1 MRCGAV
7 VDGGHDLLVR
17 ARAAVI
23 PRSLGDVLRAV
34 ATLAL
39 AAGLMGP
46 AARVAAESPDI
57 AFPASPDGAL
67 LEPITMW
74 SCGDAVERRVD
85 ALLGQMTL
93 AEKVEQM
100 TGRGFIDGA
109 WRTPAN
115 ARLGIP
121 GFAMLD
127 GPRGVSLMA
136 GRATSFPVA
145 MARAASWDTDLEE
158 RVGEAIGAE
167 ARAKG
172 ASVLLA
178 PTINLLRHPRWGR
191 AQETYGEDPYH
202 VGRMGVGFVRGAQ
215 RHVVASAKHYAVNS
229 IEDTRLVLDVI
240 VDERTL
246 REVYLPHF
254 RMIVQE
260 GGVGSVMAAYNQV
273 NGQYCTENVHLLRQI
288 LKEDWGFL
296 GFVESDWFVAT
307 HSTELSLIAG
317 LDIEMPVPVYYGDPL
332 VGAVESGVSPLT
344 LVDDAARRVLRV
356 KLCFG
361 VSDALPEPP
370 TPREQPAEHL
380 ELALEA
386 ARRSI
391 VLLQNEG
398 GTLPLD
404 RAALS
409 SIAVVGDLAM
419 TANLGD
425 LGSSVVEPSFA
436 VSPLEGIRAL
446 AGAVSIT
453 WVPGPPLTP
462 EGRAAIAGADAAVVV
477 AGLGPED
484 EGEGGSSD
492 SGDRLDLGLPEGQDD
507 LISTVAG
514 LNRRTVVVLEG
525 GSAITMPWV
534 ADVGAVVMA
543 WYPGQIGGQAI
554 AEVLFGDINPSGK
567 LPLSFPW
574 DEDDLPVF
582 DNIAPRVTYG
592 FLHGYRWLDAK
603 RIEPLF
609 PFGFGQS
616 YTTYAYTNLTLSQK
630 EMGPEDRLQVTADV
644 TNTGGMAG
652 DEIVELYVSYHRSRV
667 KRAPRDL
674 RAFARVHLEPGET
687 RTMPLEIAA
696 SALAYWDVK
705 TGGWQVEPIEY
716 GVHVGPSSRD
726 LPLQGRFRI
735 VPVK

>member
-1 MRCGAV
+1 
-7 VDGGHDLLVR
+7 
-17 ARAAVI
+17 
-23 PRSLGDVLRAV
+23 
-34 ATLAL
+34 
-39 AAGLMGP
+39 MGP
-46 AARVAAESPDI
+46 AAPVAAESADT

-100 TGRGFIDGA
+100 TGSGFIDGA

-136 GRATSFPVA
+136 GRGTSFPVA
-145 MARAASWDTDLEE
+145 MARGASWDTELEE
-158 RVGEAIGAE
+158 RVGEAIGTE

-172 ASVLLA
+172 ANVLLA
-178 PTINLLRHPRWGR
+178 PTVNLLRHPRWGR
-191 AQETYGEDPYH
+191 AQETYGEDTYH
-202 VGRMGVGFVRGAQ
+202 VGRMGVGFVHGAQ

-229 IEDTRLVLDVI
+229 IEDTRLVVDVM

-254 RMIVQE
+254 RMVVQE

-273 NGQYCTENVHLLRQI
+273 NGQYCTENSHLLRQI

-307 HSTELSLIAG
+307 HSTELSLLAG
-317 LDIEMPVPVYYGDPL
+317 LDIEMPVPVYYGPPL
-332 VGAVESGVSPLT
+332 MGAVENGVSSLT
-344 LVDDAARRVLRV
+344 LVDDAVRRVLRV
-356 KLCFG
+356 KLCFR
-361 VSDALPEPP
+361 VSDAVPEPP

-391 VLLQNEG
+391 VLLQNER

-404 RAALS
+404 RAAAS

-436 VSPLEGIRAL
+436 VSPLEGIRTL
-446 AGAVSIT
+446 AGDVSIT
-453 WVPGPPLTP
+453 YVPGPPLTP
-462 EGRAAIAGADAAVVV
+462 EGRAAIAAADAAVVV

-492 SGDRLDLGLPEGQDD
+492 SGDRLDLGLPEGQDA
-507 LISTVAG
+507 LISAVAG

-525 GSAITMPWV
+525 GSAITMPWD
-534 ADVGAVVMA
+534 ADVGAIVMA
-543 WYPGQIGGQAI
+543 LYPGQMGGQAI
-554 AEVLFGDINPSGK
+554 AEVLFGEVNPSGK
-567 LPLSFPW
+567 LPLSFPR

-603 RIEPLF
+603 HIEPLF
-609 PFGFGQS
+609 PFGFGRS
-616 YTTYAYTNLTLSQK
+616 YTTYAYTNLTLSRE

-644 TNTGGMAG
+644 TNTGEMAG
-652 DEIVELYVSYHRSRV
+652 DETVELYVSYRRSRV
-667 KRAPRDL
+667 KRAPKDL
-674 RAFARVHLEPGET
+674 KAFARVHLEPGET
-687 RTMPLEIAA
+687 RTVLLEIAA
-696 SALAYWDVK
+696 ADLAYWDVK

-716 GVHVGPSSRD
+716 GIHVGSSSRD
-726 LPLQGRFRI
+726 LPLEGSFRI
-735 VPVK
+735 EPSD

>member
-1 MRCGAV
+1 MIR
-7 VDGGHDLLVR
+7 
-17 ARAAVI
+17 
-23 PRSLGDVLRAV
+23 PSFGDVLRAL
-34 ATLAL
+34 AALAL
-39 AAGLMGP
+39 AASLTRAG
-46 AARVAAESPDI
+46 AESADP
-57 AFPASPDGAL
+57 AFPASAAGAL
-67 LEPITMW
+67 LEPINMR

-100 TGRGFIDGA
+100 TGSGFIDGA

-127 GPRGVSLMA
+127 GPRGVSLMG

-145 MARAASWDTDLEE
+145 MARAASWDTELEE

-167 ARAKG
+167 ARVKG

-202 VGRMGVGFVRGAQ
+202 VGRMGVAFVHGAQ

-254 RMIVQE
+254 RMVVQE

-273 NGQYCTENVHLLRQI
+273 NGQYCAENVHLLRQI
-288 LKEDWGFL
+288 LKDDWGFL

-361 VSDALPEPP
+361 VSDAVPP
-370 TPREQPAEHL
+370 STPREQPAEHL

-404 RAALS
+404 RAAVS

-419 TANLGD
+419 TASLGD

-446 AGAVSIT
+446 AGDVSIT
-453 WVPGPPLTP
+453 YVPGPPLTP
-462 EGRAAIAGADAAVVV
+462 EGRAAIAAADAAVVV

-492 SGDRLDLGLPEGQDD
+492 SGDRLDLGLPSGQDD
-507 LISTVAG
+507 LISAVAA

-534 ADVGAVVMA
+534 AEVGAILMA

-554 AEVLFGDINPSGK
+554 AEELFGDIDPSGK
-567 LPLSFPW
+567 LPLSFPR

-582 DNIAPRVTYG
+582 DDIAPRVTYG

-609 PFGFGQS
+609 PFGFGRS
-616 YTTYAYTNLTLSQK
+616 YTTFGYANLALSRQ
-630 EMGPEDRLQVTADV
+630 EMGPSDRLQVTADV
-644 TNTGGMAG
+644 TNTGAMAG
-652 DEIVELYVSYHRSRV
+652 DEIVQLYVSYRRSRV
-667 KRAPRDL
+667 QRAPKDL
-674 RAFARVHLEPGET
+674 KAFARVHLEPGET
-687 RTMPLEIAA
+687 RSVPLEIAA
-696 SALAYWDVK
+696 ANLAYWDVK

-716 GVHVGPSSRD
+716 GVHVGSSSRD
-726 LPLQGRFRI
+726 LPLEGRFRI
-735 VPVK
+735 VPAE

>member
-1 MRCGAV
+1 M
-7 VDGGHDLLVR
+7 DGGHELPLQ

-23 PRSLGDVLRAV
+23 RRSLGDLLRTV

-39 AAGLMGP
+39 AAGLMG
-46 AARVAAESPDI
+46 AAAPVAADSADP
-57 AFPASPDGAL
+57 AFPASPAGAL
-67 LEPITMW
+67 LEPIAMG

-100 TGRGFIDGA
+100 TGSGFIDGA

-145 MARAASWDTDLEE
+145 MARGASWDTELEE

-178 PTINLLRHPRWGR
+178 PTVNLLRHPRWGR

-229 IEDTRLVLDVI
+229 IEDTRLVLDVL

-254 RMIVQE
+254 RMVVQE

-317 LDIEMPVPVYYGDPL
+317 LDIEMPVPVYYGPPL
-332 VGAVESGVSPLT
+332 TGAVESGVSPLT
-344 LVDDAARRVLRV
+344 LVDDAVRRVLRV
-356 KLCFG
+356 KLCFR

-370 TPREQPAEHL
+370 MPRMQPAEHL

-391 VLLQNEG
+391 VLLRNQG

-404 RAALS
+404 RAAGS

-425 LGSSVVEPSFA
+425 FGSSVVEPSFA
-436 VSPLEGIRAL
+436 VSPMEGIRAL
-446 AGAVSIT
+446 AGDVSIT
-453 WVPGPPLTP
+453 YVPGPPLTP
-462 EGRAAIAGADAAVVV
+462 EGRAAVAAADAAVVV

-492 SGDRLDLGLPEGQDD
+492 SGDRLDLGLPEGQDE
-507 LISTVAG
+507 LISAVAG

-525 GSAITMPWV
+525 GSAITMPWDV
-534 ADVGAVVMA
+534 DVGAIVMA
-543 WYPGQIGGQAI
+543 WYPGQIGGRAI

-567 LPLSFPW
+567 LPLSFPR

-674 RAFARVHLEPGET
+674 KAFARVHLEPGET
-687 RTMPLEIAA
+687 RTVPLDVAA
-696 SALAYWDVK
+696 SDLAYWDVK

-726 LPLQGRFRI
+726 LPLEGRFRI
-735 VPVK
+735 VPAK